1 MPLGESNQRLY
12 SSGPVSRDML
22 DKLGTSGLAGIV
34 LLLAGIALIAWFYP
48 IVAAGLAL
56 VLAGIALV
64 AKGLISSVMRSFGM
78 F

>member
-1 MPLGESNQRLY
+1 
-12 SSGPVSRDML
+12 ML
-22 DKLGTSGLAGIV
+22 DKLGPSGLAGLV

-56 VLAGIALV
+56 VLVGIALV
-64 AKGLISSVMRSFGM
+64 AKGLISSVMQSFGM